1 MATRNLGWWLGGVV
15 AVILISAGIW
25 NSAVRPSANRA
36 EEYVSPETDNT
47 SGVGLPKNA
56 DEADDVLVTSPAA
69 LSPTKSAP
77 TPAKPKP
84 AVKPSDAYQIA
95 INTYK
100 YRIQFVNCRGVIAPG
115 VGTLSLKKNVKFMLD
130 NRDKKAHVIAF
141 AGQSHTVAGENFY
154 IASIAKPGSYNLTCD
169 GGGSA
174 KLNIED

>member
-1 MATRNLGWWLGGVV
+1 MATRNLGWWLSGAV
-15 AVILISAGIW
+15 AVILISVGIW
-25 NSAVRPSANRA
+25 NSTIRPSANRA
-36 EEYVSPETDNT
+36 EEYVSPETAAT
-47 SGVGLPKNA
+47 SGAGLPKNA
-56 DEADDVLVTSPAA
+56 DEAADVAVVSPATPNPA
-69 LSPTKSAP
+69 KSAP
-77 TPAKPKP
+77 APIKP
-84 AVKPSDAYQIA
+84 AVKQSDAYQIA
-95 INTYK
+95 INTYE